1 MKSTLKTWDK
11 DLLLFLRAY
20 KLVHAHPEL
29 KVDKKHNKGIG
40 QNLHVEEKRNWKYNC
55 PTRKHQHCCD
65 KWISLPSQHGYL
77 KSL

>member
-40 QNLHVEEKRNWKYNC
+40 QNLHVEEKRNWKVFCLSN
-55 PTRKHQHCCD
+55 HQ
-65 KWISLPSQHGYL
+65 Q
-77 KSL
+77 